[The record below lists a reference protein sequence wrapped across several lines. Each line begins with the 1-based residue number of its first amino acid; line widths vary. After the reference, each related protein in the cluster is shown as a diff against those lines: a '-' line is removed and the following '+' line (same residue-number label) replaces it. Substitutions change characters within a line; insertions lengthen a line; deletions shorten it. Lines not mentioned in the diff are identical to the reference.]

1 MNLLKYYLLRQLRK
15 QAIANG
21 TIVPGD
27 FYRGSGRFSGITVI
41 VNHGIPKDDRHFCG
55 TVIKVDIYSDCPVG
69 VVANWSVRSFTRC
82 NPLEKIILTN

>member
-21 TIVPGD
+21 NIVPGD

-41 VNHGIPKDDRHFCG
+41 VNHGIPKNDRHFCG

-69 VVANWSVRSFTRC
+69 VVTNWPVKSFTRRASA
-82 NPLEKIILTN
+82 EKIVLHN